1 MKVFQSLK
9 QVSRGPS
16 ISKGTYG
23 WLSPGRS
30 IVSLLT
36 SSSIRRNFALALV
49 VVLIASAAS
58 AQITRGTLTGIITD
72 PTGAVIPGAK
82 ITIVDTGTGATSY
95 SVSNHAGVY
104 DVPHLL
110 SGTYSITVDA
120 PGFRKYIHLGLILK
134 TEQTLTENIALT
146 VGVANQSVVVSG
158 NTPMI
163 NVANATVGETLT
175 AAETEDLPSNGR
187 SPLGFAHLEY
197 GAVAKGKHSQSQTTP
212 FDNQTADDFSLGGGN
227 SSSNELLLNGV
238 PNMEDGSRTAGY
250 SPELDSVDAVRVDD
264 FSANA
269 AMGDTAGGFVN
280 ITTKGG
286 TNHFHG
292 TASEYYAGSRPLT
305 ADPFFQKAGTQQT
318 SVHFNQY
325 GATIGGPVLLPHV
338 FNGRN
343 KLFFFYAYEG
353 YKGTQ
358 PNTVIESVP
367 TAAERAGDFGAL
379 LAVSPQNQ
387 LFNPFTATLS
397 PSGEVSRS
405 PIPNNCIVTSSY
417 CTSTATD
424 ASGDPLTINPIAA
437 YYLKNMPQPNYDG
450 SSTGADGENN
460 FFASDPQTN
469 NYSSNEGT
477 LDWNITP
484 SNKMRFEA
492 HRSNYASTSQQ
503 TFGNSLTG
511 TTQDT
516 VLWGGQIDDVHTF
529 SPAFNLESRLGFS
542 RYETG
547 SEPTSLGTNPTV
559 TGMPSYIASNSVLYA
574 LPEMGFHDASG
585 IQQLSGTPG
594 STEDFDTL
602 QLYEVVTKVA
612 GNHIFKA
619 GVDIRSYK
627 ESTVNPG
634 AADGAFSFNAGAE
647 SFVTSGPGCE
657 TCTTTTPGEN
667 QLFGGAFALFE
678 LGLPSSGAYNVATR
692 FQYDSWYNAFFAQD
706 DWKVK
711 HNLTFSYGIR
721 IDHETPDVESNN
733 KLVSGFNPSAPN
745 ASTAASEA
753 NYATSPIS
761 QLPPADFVT
770 TGNIIYATAS
780 NRSAYSLPPVYVSP
794 RVGFAYS
801 PDFAHGTMAIRGGF
815 AVYINP
821 FTDYQSNWGPQY
833 GFSQSTGF
841 VGSYNDNLTPATT
854 LSDPFPTAVNPIVQ
868 PYGSEYGIN
877 TQLGNSVTYLAHVK
891 VPYSEHYELDIQKQ
905 LGRTWMVEVTYEGD
919 HQVHNSYNN
928 NVSAAGYLPFLSR
941 SPQLDVGVEDELF
954 ASVKNPFYHT
964 MNIGPATTSALNTS
978 STLAAI
984 SMLNT
989 YPEYTSVSEDLIP
1002 SVGGDFNA
1010 IMAKVRKNIS
1020 HGLQFEFNYVYS
1032 RNLGNTVQL
1041 NPGGP
1046 LSYEETTS
1054 DFPVNASLMGIYTL
1068 PFGRGQR
1075 FLNSSRLVDE
1085 VLGGFSISTIYEF
1098 LSGTP
1103 LQWGDVDYTGNFT
1116 GFHNNPHNYLGDT
1129 FNTAGFYRGPDQPNF
1144 ANFRTFP
1151 QYVLRSDPT
1160 NNLDM
1165 SVLKN
1170 FALGRLVLQ
1179 PRVDFFNILNHPQFG
1194 AANLSPT
1201 SSAFSKVT
1209 SQLNSSRQI
1218 QLGVHIL
1225 F

>member
-1 MKVFQSLK
+1 MKVFQSLT
-9 QVSRGPS
+9 QISRGSSAPAGSSGWSSAGRRAVARSCPPS
-16 ISKGTYG
+16 IYRK
-23 WLSPGRS
+23 L
-30 IVSLLT
+30 
-36 SSSIRRNFALALV
+36 ALALV
-49 VVLIASAAS
+49 VVLMASAAS
-58 AQITRGTLTGIITD
+58 AQITRGTLTGMITD
-72 PTGAVIPGAK
+72 PSGAVIPGAK
-82 ITIVDTGTGATSY
+82 ITIVDTDTGVTSY
-95 SVSNHAGVY
+95 SVSNRVGVY

-120 PGFRKYIHLGLILK
+120 AGFRKYIHTGLILK
-134 TEQTLTENIALT
+134 TEQTLTENIAMTL
-146 VGVANQSVVVSG
+146 GVTTETVVVSG
-158 NTPMI
+158 NTPLI

-175 AAETEDLPSNGR
+175 AEEAEDLPSNGR

-212 FDNQTADDFSLGGGN
+212 FENTTADDFSLGGGN

-305 ADPFFQKAGTQQT
+305 AAPFYQRPGTQQT

-325 GATIGGPVLLPHV
+325 GGTIGGPVLIPHV

-379 LAVSPQNQ
+379 LNISAQNQ
-387 LFNPFTATLS
+387 LFNPFTATLT
-397 PSGEVSRS
+397 PKGEVSRT
-405 PIPNNCIVTSSY
+405 PIQNNCLVTSSY

-424 ASGDPLTINPIAA
+424 ASGNPLTINPIAQ
-437 YYLKNMPQPNYDG
+437 YYMNLMPQPNYDG

-460 FFASDPQTN
+460 YFASDPTAN

-477 LDWNITP
+477 LDWNVTP
-484 SNKMRFEA
+484 SNKLRFEA

-503 TFGNSLTG
+503 AFGNALTG

-529 SPAFNLESRLGFS
+529 SPSLNLESRLGFS
-542 RYETG
+542 RYNTG
-547 SEPTSLGTNPTV
+547 SEPTSLGTDPTV

-574 LPEMGFHDASG
+574 LPQMGFHDAAG
-585 IQQLSGTPG
+585 IQTLSGTPG
-594 STEDFDTL
+594 STEAFDTL
-602 QLYEVVTKVA
+602 QWYEVLTKVL
-612 GNHIFKA
+612 GRHIFKVGA
-619 GVDIRSYK
+619 DIRAYK
-627 ESTVNPG
+627 DSTVNPG
-634 AADGAFSFNAGAE
+634 AADGSYSFNAGAE

-657 TCTTTTPGEN
+657 TCTTTTPGAN

-678 LGLPSSGAYNVATR
+678 LGLPSSGQYNVATR

-706 DWKVK
+706 DWRVK

-733 KLVSGFNPSAPN
+733 KLVSGFNPTAPN

-753 NYATSPIS
+753 NYAASPIS
-761 QLPPADFVT
+761 QLPTADFLT

-794 RVGFAYS
+794 RIGFAYA
-801 PDFAHGTMAIRGGF
+801 PDFAHGTMSIRGGF
-815 AVYINP
+815 AVYVNP

-833 GFSQSTGF
+833 GFSQSTSF
-841 VGSYNDNLTPATT
+841 VGSTDNDLTPATT
-854 LSDPFPTAVNPIVQ
+854 LSQPFPTATNPIVQ

-877 TQLGNSVTYLAHVK
+877 TQLGSSVTYLAHVK
-891 VPYSEHYELDIQKQ
+891 IPYSEHYELDVQKQ
-905 LGRTWMVEVTYEGD
+905 LGTAWMLEVTYEGD

-928 NVSAAGYLPFLSR
+928 SVSAAGYLPFLSK
-941 SPQLDVGVEDELF
+941 SPQLDIGVEDELF
-954 ASVKNPFYHT
+954 GSVTNPLYHT
-964 MNIGPATTSALNTS
+964 MNVGPATTSALNTS
-978 STLAAI
+978 KTLAAI
-984 SMLNT
+984 SLLNT
-989 YPEYTSVSEDLIP
+989 YPEYTGVSEDLIP
-1002 SVGGDFNA
+1002 GVGGDYNA
-1010 IMAKVRKNIS
+1010 IMAKVRKNMS
-1020 HGLQFEFNYVYS
+1020 HGLQFEFNFVYS
-1032 RNLGNTVQL
+1032 RNLANSIQL

-1046 LSYEETTS
+1046 LSYGETTS
-1054 DFPVNASLMGIYTL
+1054 DFPVNASFTGIYML

-1075 FLNSSRLVDE
+1075 FFHSSGLANE
-1085 VLGGFSISTIYEF
+1085 LLGGISISTIYEF

-1103 LQWGDVDYTGNFT
+1103 LQWGTVDYTGNYS
-1116 GFHNNPHNYLGDT
+1116 GFNNNPHNYLGDT
-1129 FNTAGFYRGPDQPNF
+1129 FNTAGFYTGPDQPNF

-1151 QYVLRSDPT
+1151 QYLLRSDPT
-1160 NNLDM
+1160 NNLDV
-1165 SVLKN
+1165 SLLKN
-1170 FALGRLVLQ
+1170 FTIGRLVFQ
-1179 PRVDFFNILNHPQFG
+1179 PRLDAFNVLNHPQFG
-1194 AANLSPT
+1194 GANLNPT
-1201 SSAFSKVT
+1201 SSAFSKVS
-1209 SQLNSSRQI
+1209 SQLNASRQL